1 MNLLVSKPCL
11 VINSYAKLNLQLAVL
26 CRRPDGYHDLETV
39 FERISLYDKIILKS
53 LPNKKIKIICDY
65 PRVPDN
71 SSNLAYKSAKLLQDE
86 FNLNKGVQIEI
97 IKSIPVGSGMGG
109 GSSNAA
115 AVLTGLNTLW
125 MLKLKQSQLAVF
137 AKQLGSDVP
146 FFIHNTAFGT
156 GTGRGDQIAAIK
168 ALSKQRFWHIL
179 VVPRIKV
186 STPLIY
192 KKWDELNNSVRE
204 TPRLT
209 TPGYNVKILTSALKK
224 KDLFLVNNTLFNN
237 LEEAAIKLYPC
248 INRVKKK
255 LGELGVKAILMSGSG
270 PSVFGIVSSRKEA
283 VNLSVKLKKEQF
295 WRIFIARTL

>member
-1 MNLLVSKPCL
+1 MNSLVSKSGL
-11 VINSYAKLNLQLAVL
+11 VINSYAKLNLQLAIL
-26 CRRPDGYHDLETV
+26 GKLPYGYHDLETV
-39 FERISLYDKIILKS
+39 FERIDLHDRIILKPLS
-53 LPNKKIKIICDY
+53 DKKIEVICDY
-65 PRVPDN
+65 PGVPNN

-86 FNLNKGVQIEI
+86 FNLNKGARIEI

-115 AVLTGLNTLW
+115 AVLTGLNTFW
-125 MLKLKQSQLAVF
+125 KLKLKQSHLIFF

-156 GTGRGDQIAAIK
+156 GTGRGDQITVIK

-192 KKWDELNNSVRE
+192 KKWDELNSNMNKIV
-204 TPRLT
+204 RLT

-248 INRVKKK
+248 INRVKEK

-295 WRIFIARTL
+295 WRIFIARTW